1 MVVLRVMPLTS
12 CGCNTMTE
20 IITNN
25 PKTKEK
31 KTKEKTNKQTN
42 KRLSRRVFPV
52 TSCFFLLIFFSRFSI
67 SGQCWDGSWE
77 GASYRG
83 RAPQGARLLSGGVF
97 LASDAKAPRRETHE
111 KREVSERKGLGTR
124 LPLRHILGGLRA
136 RSQADQFAGQ
146 FSQNQMPKIPAVFT
160 DLCQSAWLSARSPRM

>member
-31 KTKEKTNKQTN
+31 TNKQTN
-42 KRLSRRVFPV
+42 KQTPFKTGFSGDIMLFSSYFLLSLLGRSQANAEMGVEKEQVIEDELHRVLVYYPGA
-52 TSCFFLLIFFSRFSI
+52 FFLHLMPRHPGGKLMKKERCPSGKDWERGYRSATFSVD
-67 SGQCWDGSWE
+67 CE
-77 GASYRG
+77 
-83 RAPQGARLLSGGVF
+83 
-97 LASDAKAPRRETHE
+97 
-111 KREVSERKGLGTR
+111 
-124 LPLRHILGGLRA
+124 

-160 DLCQSAWLSARSPRM
+160 DLCQSA